1 MMQFNVDLKELS
13 SRESERVEW
22 KENGDDKFI
31 VKSIVKTIS
40 AFANDIANFGGGY
53 VICGAKETKDEFG
66 FPKVLYTGLTSEK
79 LKEIEGKVLQHCR
92 DYISPSIAPIVQE
105 LENPDDK
112 STRILVFIIL
122 ASPDA
127 HTYRDGESVNYYV
140 RISRETKEARN
151 GILSQ
156 LLVKKQKIEYFD
168 KRVSSNANE
177 SDIDV
182 LLFRDSIQEM
192 GLFHSGKSLEDY
204 FSDREQI
211 AELVPP
217 LFVRNNFTGLL
228 QPRNFALLMFGKKSS
243 ITSFF
248 PESHTV
254 VSIYKGLDRSE
265 PTAERHTI
273 TGSVIEQAKKALE
286 LLNTQAYMAFD
297 KTSAKPNQVK
307 YPIRALQEAL
317 INAIVHRDYEIPQP
331 IRVTIFADRIEIMSP
346 GSLHWGV
353 DKEKFL
359 SGKASPKWRNQSF
372 AYLFNK
378 LQLAQSE
385 GQGIPTIFRTMK
397 EEGCPMPIFDIESES
412 LTCILPAHPR
422 HQIIREQ
429 QEIQDMIILEKYV
442 EAKEKTKKLLEKD
455 LYNFRSLDLFC
466 EILIKLKLP
475 IELFEFITKNNIDL
489 YSVNP
494 NTLINFAELL
504 SSLNGKENIQYLNLA
519 NRALS
524 IALSGKVEESQIV
537 KAVINLKKVGEP
549 EDVIKF
555 VSDAISKYPNL
566 SLNSTLLQKRAT
578 AKMDEAKKCIN
589 TGKDFKSNPR
599 TQARAWEM
607 CRQLLSEAEIDLN
620 TAIENSDYSGERD
633 FIQRDI
639 EFLERMKK
647 QSRKPESR

>member
-1 MMQFNVDLKELS
+1 MKFNIDLKELS

-22 KENGDDKFI
+22 KENGNDKFI
-31 VKSIVKTIS
+31 VNSIVKTIS

-53 VICGAKETKDEFG
+53 VVCGAKETKDEFG
-66 FPKVLYTGLTSEK
+66 FSKVFYSGLSAEK

-92 DYISPSIAPIVQE
+92 DYVSPALAPIVQE
-105 LENPDDK
+105 LDNPEDK
-112 STRILVFIIL
+112 STRILVFVIL
-122 ASPDA
+122 ASQEA
-127 HTYRDGESVNYYV
+127 HTYRDGETTHHYV
-140 RISRETKEARN
+140 RISKETKEARN

-156 LLVKKQKIEYFD
+156 LLIKKQKIAYFD
-168 KRVSSNANE
+168 QRICSQAKE
-177 SDIDV
+177 SDIDI

-192 GLFHSGKSLEDY
+192 GLFNQSKSLEDY

-217 LFVRNNFTGLL
+217 LFVKNTLTGLL
-228 QPRNFALLMFGKKSS
+228 QPKNFALLMFGKKSG

-248 PESHTV
+248 SESYTI

-273 TGSVIEQAKKALE
+273 TGSIIEQAKKAIE

-297 KTSAKPNQVK
+297 KTNIKPNQVK

-317 INAIVHRDYEIPQP
+317 INAIVHRDYELPEP
-331 IRVTIFADRIEIMSP
+331 IRVTIFADRIEVMSP
-346 GSLHWGV
+346 GTLHWGV
-353 DKEKFL
+353 DKKKFL
-359 SGKASPKWRNQSF
+359 EGKASPKWRNQSF

-397 EEGCPMPIFDIESES
+397 EEGCPVPIFEIDTESI
-412 LTCILPAHPR
+412 TCILPAHPR
-422 HQIIREQ
+422 HQIIRQQ
-429 QEIQDMIILEKYV
+429 QEIQDMIILEKYT
-442 EAKEKTKKLLEKD
+442 EAKDTTKKILDKD
-455 LYNFRSLDLFC
+455 LYNFRSLDLLC
-466 EILIKLKLP
+466 EILIKLRQP
-475 IELFEFITKNNIDL
+475 EELFDFISENNIDL

-494 NTLINFAELL
+494 NTLINFVEIL
-504 SSLNGKENIQYLNLA
+504 SSSKDRSNIRYTNLA

-524 IALSGKVEESQIV
+524 IALSGKIEESQII
-537 KAVINLKKVGEP
+537 KAAINLKKVGEP

-566 SLNSTLLQKRAT
+566 NQNATLLQKRAT

-589 TGKDFKSNPR
+589 TGKDYKSNPK
-599 TQARAWEM
+599 TKARAWEM
-607 CRQLLSEAEIDLN
+607 CRQLLSEAERDLN
-620 TAIENSDYSGERD
+620 SALYNSENKFFIEKDL
-633 FIQRDI
+633 
-639 EFLERMKK
+639 EFLETMK
-647 QSRKPESR
+647 QISRKPEHNR